1 MKYVLLRLLIV
12 VLAILGGV
20 AGTIFYAF
28 FPETLLG
35 VVLVLF
41 IFASVL
47 AWQYHEIV
55 DKQIQEKW
63 EKRFPSNP
71 DVVEEDKK

>member
-28 FPETLLG
+28 FPGSLFG

-55 DKQIQEKW
+55 DKQIQDKW

-71 DVVEEDKK
+71 DLVEEDKK